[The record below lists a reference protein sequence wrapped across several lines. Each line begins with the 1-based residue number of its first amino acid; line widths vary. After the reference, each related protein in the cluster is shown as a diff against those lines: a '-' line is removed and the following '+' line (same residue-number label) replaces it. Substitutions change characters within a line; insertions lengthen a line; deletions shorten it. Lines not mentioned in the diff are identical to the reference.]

1 MQDITGYI
9 RFIEEM
15 GLLKD
20 VTRTAYTC
28 SGKQETT
35 AEHSWRLAVFAGIM
49 LQEYPQLDAC
59 KVLMMA
65 LFHDVGEIYEG
76 DQSAALQPDG
86 QQKFQAEERAMLKV
100 TGLLEEP
107 LRSRLL
113 EVWREY
119 EEGTTAE
126 ARLVKAL
133 DKAETIIQHNQG
145 KNPAEF
151 DYEFNLG
158 YGRKYFE
165 NDELLAAL
173 RERLDADTAGKIKGV
188 PRPENHAA
196 GTDGRKE

>member
-1 MQDITGYI
+1 MKDITGNI
-9 RFIEEM
+9 RFIQEL

-28 SGKQETT
+28 AGKQEST

-49 LQEYPQLDAC
+49 LQEYPQLDAA

-65 LFHDVGEIYEG
+65 LLHDVGEIYEG
-76 DQSAALQPDG
+76 DQSAALRPDEL
-86 QQKFQAEERAMLKV
+86 QKFQAEERAMLKV

-113 EVWREY
+113 EIWREY

-145 KNPAEF
+145 SNPENF

-165 NDELLAAL
+165 EDGLLQAL
-173 RERLDADTAGKIKGV
+173 RVRLDEDTSAKMK
-188 PRPENHAA
+188 RPQ
-196 GTDGRKE
+196 D